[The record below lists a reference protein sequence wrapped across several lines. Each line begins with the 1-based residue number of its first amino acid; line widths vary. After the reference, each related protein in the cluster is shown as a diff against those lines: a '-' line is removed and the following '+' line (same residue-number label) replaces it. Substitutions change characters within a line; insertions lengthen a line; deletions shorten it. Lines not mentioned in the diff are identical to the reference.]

1 LQQRSRF
8 LIQGGRRFLAIH
20 FETLIPR
27 SALCNASAC
36 IYGGIRASTRA
47 LNPHLGDFLMTDK
60 RNPVSSSHREQT
72 RPVFSARKV
81 ALMASVV
88 TGLAVYGFSSSSDRF
103 DIFSSAAHAQV
114 GNAVSSAAQPI
125 GFADMVERVKPSVI
139 SVKVTMKEETTD
151 ANNKDDDDMSGS
163 PMERFFRQF
172 GGPNGGPQNP
182 GRNGRHGEMMG
193 QGSGF
198 FISSDGYAVT
208 NNHVVDGVDKVEVTT
223 DAGKT
228 YTAKVIGTD
237 PRTDVALIKVE
248 GGSDFPFA
256 KLSEGKARI
265 GDWVLAVG
273 NPFGLGGTVTA
284 GIVSASGRDIGSGPY
299 DDFIQ
304 IDAPVNKGNSGGPAF
319 NMQGEV
325 VGVNTAIYSPS
336 GGSVGIAFSI
346 PASTVK
352 NVIAQLKDKGS
363 VSRGW
368 IGVQIQ
374 PVTRDIAD
382 SMGLKQ
388 AEGALVADPQKNGPA
403 ARAGIEAGDV
413 ITAVNG
419 QTVKDARELARII
432 GGFAPG
438 SVVKLDLVHKG
449 KSNVVSLSLG
459 QLPNA
464 QEAKA
469 DIDAEGKAATHG
481 TDVPR
486 LGLMV
491 APAGKVDGAGK
502 EGVVVMKV
510 EPKSA
515 AADRGLKK
523 GDVILE
529 VAGKSVSNPDDVGEA
544 IEAARTDKK
553 NSVLMRLRSGDA
565 SHYVA
570 VPLANG

>member
-1 LQQRSRF
+1 
-8 LIQGGRRFLAIH
+8 
-20 FETLIPR
+20 
-27 SALCNASAC
+27 
-36 IYGGIRASTRA
+36 
-47 LNPHLGDFLMTDK
+47 
-60 RNPVSSSHREQT
+60 
-72 RPVFSARKV
+72 
-81 ALMASVV
+81 MASV
-88 TGLAVYGFSSSSDRF
+88 GLGVAVYGFSPAPGAF
-103 DIFSSAAHAQV
+103 DIFSTAAQAQV
-114 GNAVSSAAQPI
+114 NQAVSNVAQPT

-139 SVKVTMKEETTD
+139 SVKVTMKKATD
-151 ANNKDDDDMSGS
+151 ASERSDDEESGS
-163 PMERFFRQF
+163 PMERFFHQF
-172 GGPNGGPQNP
+172 GGPNGGPQKP
-182 GRNGRHGEMMG
+182 GHDGRHGEMMG

-208 NNHVVDGVDKVEVTT
+208 NNHVVEGADKVEVTT

-237 PRTDVALIKVE
+237 SRTDIALIKVE

-284 GIVSASGRDIGSGPY
+284 GIVSANGRDIGNGPY

-352 NVIAQLKDKGS
+352 SVIAQLKDKGT

-368 IGVQIQ
+368 IGVQVQ
-374 PVTRDIAD
+374 PVTQDIAD

-388 AEGALVADPQKNGPA
+388 TGGALVADPQKDGPA
-403 ARAGIEAGDV
+403 AKAGVDSGDI

-419 QTVKDARELARII
+419 QSIKDARELARLI
-432 GGFAPG
+432 GGLAPG
-438 SVVKLDLVHKG
+438 SAVKLDILSKG
-449 KSNVVSLSLG
+449 KSKVVNLTLG

-469 DIDAEGKAATHG
+469 DTDTDSKGSTM
-481 TDVPR
+481 DVPR
-486 LGLMV
+486 LGMTV
-491 APAGKVDGAGK
+491 APADKVEGAGK
-502 EGVVVMKV
+502 KGVVVTNV
-510 EPKSA
+510 DPKSA
-515 AADRGLKK
+515 AADRGFKK

-529 VAGKSVSNPDDVGEA
+529 VAGKSVATPSDVREA

-565 SHYVA
+565 SRYVA